1 MSDKI
6 KAFNVVAESYDIWY
20 KHPQGKQVFDAE
32 KNAVNYM
39 IPKRGIGVEIGAGTG
54 VFAESLTTEER
65 TILCLDPSVEMIKK
79 AKERELPCILGVGD
93 FIPLRKALIDFGY
106 MITVL
111 EFLNEPIK
119 LFKKFREHSKENHIF
134 SILFINKESSWGDLY
149 RDIRAKGDPVFQ
161 HARFYSLR
169 DVSMMF
175 EEVGYSISDAKGTL
189 NSDPMKQEVDV
200 NLVEPS
206 IQSGVIIVK
215 AE

>member
-6 KAFNVVAESYDIWY
+6 KAFNVDAESYDIWY

-32 KNAVNYM
+32 KNAVNHM
-39 IPKRGIGVEIGAGTG
+39 IPKQGIGVEIGAGTG

-93 FIPLRKALIDFGY
+93 SIPLRKLIDFGY

-119 LFKKFREHSKENHIF
+119 LFKEVRENSKENHVF
-134 SILFINKESSWGDLY
+134 SILFINTESNWGDLY
-149 RDIRAKGDPVFQ
+149 RDIGAKGDPVFQ
-161 HARFYSLR
+161 HARFYTLE
-169 DVSMMF
+169 DVSMML
-175 EEVGYSISDAKGTL
+175 EEVGYRISDAKGTL

-200 NLVEPS
+200 DLVEPS
-206 IQSGVIIVK
+206 KQSGVIIVK

>member
-1 MSDKI
+1 LSDKI

-32 KNAVNYM
+32 KNAVNHM
-39 IPKRGIGVEIGAGTG
+39 IPKQGIGVEIGAGTG

-93 FIPLRKALIDFGY
+93 SIPLRKLIDFGY

-119 LFKKFREHSKENHIF
+119 LFKEVRENSKENHVF
-134 SILFINKESSWGDLY
+134 SILFINTESNWGDLY
-149 RDIRAKGDPVFQ
+149 RDIGAKGDPVFQ
-161 HARFYSLR
+161 HARFYSLE
-169 DVSMMF
+169 DVSMML
-175 EEVGYSISDAKGTL
+175 EEVGYRISDAKGTL

-200 NLVEPS
+200 DLVEPS
-206 IQSGVIIVK
+206 KQSGVIIVK

>member
-1 MSDKI
+1 LSDKI
-6 KAFNVVAESYDIWY
+6 KAFNVDAESYDIWY

-32 KNAVNYM
+32 KNAVNHM
-39 IPKRGIGVEIGAGTG
+39 IPKQGIGVEIGAGTG

-93 FIPLRKALIDFGY
+93 SIPLRKLIDFGY

-119 LFKKFREHSKENHIF
+119 LFKEVRENSKENHVF
-134 SILFINKESSWGDLY
+134 SILFINTESSWGDLY
-149 RDIRAKGDPVFQ
+149 RDIGAKGDPVFQ
-161 HARFYSLR
+161 HARFYSLE
-169 DVSMMF
+169 DVSMML
-175 EEVGYSISDAKGTL
+175 EEVGYRISDAKGTL

-200 NLVEPS
+200 DLVEPS
-206 IQSGVIIVK
+206 KQSGVIIVK

>member
-32 KNAVNYM
+32 KNAVNHM
-39 IPKRGIGVEIGAGTG
+39 IPKQGIGVEIGAGTG

-93 FIPLRKALIDFGY
+93 SIPLRKLIDFGY

-119 LFKKFREHSKENHIF
+119 LFKEVRENSKENHVF
-134 SILFINKESSWGDLY
+134 SILFINTESNWGDLY
-149 RDIRAKGDPVFQ
+149 RDIGAKGDPVFQ
-161 HARFYSLR
+161 HARFYTLE
-169 DVSMMF
+169 DVSMML
-175 EEVGYSISDAKGTL
+175 EEVGYRISDAKGTL

-200 NLVEPS
+200 DLVEPS
-206 IQSGVIIVK
+206 KQSGVIIVK

>member
-1 MSDKI
+1 LSDKI

-32 KNAVNYM
+32 KNAVNHM
-39 IPKRGIGVEIGAGTG
+39 IPKQGIGVEIGAGTG

-93 FIPLRKALIDFGY
+93 SIPLRKLIDFGY

-119 LFKKFREHSKENHIF
+119 LFKEVRENSKENHVF
-134 SILFINKESSWGDLY
+134 SILFINTESNWGDLY
-149 RDIRAKGDPVFQ
+149 RDIGAKGDPVFQ
-161 HARFYSLR
+161 HARFYTLE
-169 DVSMMF
+169 DVSMML
-175 EEVGYSISDAKGTL
+175 EEVGYRISDAKGTL

-200 NLVEPS
+200 DLVEPS
-206 IQSGVIIVK
+206 KQSGVIIVK

>member
-1 MSDKI
+1 LSDKI
-6 KAFNVVAESYDIWY
+6 KAFNVDAESYDIWY

-32 KNAVNYM
+32 KNAVNHM
-39 IPKRGIGVEIGAGTG
+39 IPKQGIGVEIGAGTG

-93 FIPLRKALIDFGY
+93 SIPLRKLIDFGY

-119 LFKKFREHSKENHIF
+119 LFKEVRENSKENHVF
-134 SILFINKESSWGDLY
+134 SILFINTESNWGDLY
-149 RDIRAKGDPVFQ
+149 RDIGAKGDPVFQ
-161 HARFYSLR
+161 HARFYTLE
-169 DVSMMF
+169 DVSMML
-175 EEVGYSISDAKGTL
+175 EEVGYRISDAKGTL

-200 NLVEPS
+200 DLVEPS
-206 IQSGVIIVK
+206 KQSGVIIVK

>member
-32 KNAVNYM
+32 KNAVNHM

-65 TILCLDPSVEMIKK
+65 LILCLDPSVEMIKK

-93 FIPLRKALIDFGY
+93 SIPLRKLIDFGY

-119 LFKKFREHSKENHIF
+119 LFKEFREQSKENHVF

-149 RDIRAKGDPVFQ
+149 RDIGAKGDPVFQ
-161 HARFYSLR
+161 HARFYSLEN
-169 DVSMMF
+169 VSVML

-200 NLVEPS
+200 DLVEPS
-206 IQSGVIIVK
+206 KQSGVIIVK